1 MLFRDS
7 LSSLLPAPRDDEP
20 ASLRQDIVDEL
31 SDHLACA
38 YNRELLRGTNTDL
51 AHQRVLNRFGDPAAV
66 ARRLW
71 LDAMKG
77 KIMAQRVLIA
87 TCLVVMLACGASV
100 GLAWNWMNQD
110 RLLRSREAAEATEA
124 NRRVSEALN
133 QSQVANREL
142 LKQMRDMS
150 DAVLHPVSTDW
161 NPVLFKLTEEAADG
175 PPAAEFSLTLT
186 RMEGPTRGMGAG
198 AVGKARDVMVAR
210 SGATTGPRLLRMVL
224 PPAIVAQSATAQ
236 FGGMGGMGMGGMGGA
251 SAKAIRRISDAA
263 GIADFGA
270 VPPGDYSFQISKNWG
285 SGYFTTAGQLNVLPG
300 RKIEKSIVCPKTPP
314 DRTRVRVHWSWPVDL
329 DKEQLILYAPFTY
342 RYRKLDSELEWVLTD
357 SASRPR
363 QRRRSNQGMMNPGW
377 SVPAVR
383 SVLCGPATAL
393 TEVRERA
400 RLLFWAFSHLDE
412 NGIMTG
418 VPKSPVWADL
428 LTENLREV
436 KLPTET
442 PEPTEL
448 AWELGVY
455 GLDQLIVLRPTRPPG
470 VEGGRKRFDVL
481 VGSFFAGSLP
491 SIQLRGEPL
500 GTSIGTGQGGTENR
514 GGPPTQEDLEASTRG
529 FDGPVNAGMGGSN
542 NDGWTGWEQSVPLA
556 KLPSDFWDKVD
567 TAFEVRPGQ
576 VNEWTIPVPDEL
588 IKAVRAA
595 LKDGPTAKA
604 KAALPA
610 APHGGQG

>member
-31 SDHLACA
+31 RDHLACA

-51 AHQRVLNRFGDPAAV
+51 AYERVLNRFGDPAAV

-71 LDAMKG
+71 FDAMRG

-161 NPVLFKLTEEAADG
+161 NPVLFKLNEEATDG
-175 PPAAEFSLTLT
+175 PPAAGFSLTLT
-186 RMEGPTRGMGAG
+186 RMEGPARGMGAS
-198 AVGKARDVMVAR
+198 AVGRARDVAVAR
-210 SGATTGPRLLRMVL
+210 SGTNAGPRVLRMVL

-236 FGGMGGMGMGGMGGA
+236 FGGMGGMGGA
-251 SAKAIRRISDAA
+251 TAKTIHRISDAA

-285 SGYFTTAGQLNVLPG
+285 SGYFRTAGQLNVFPG
-300 RKIEKSIVCPKTPP
+300 RKIEKPIVCPKTPP
-314 DRTRVRVHWSWPVDL
+314 ERTRVRVHWSWPADL
-329 DKEQLILYAPFTY
+329 DKEQLVLYAPFTY
-342 RYRKLDSELEWVLTD
+342 RYRKLDSELEWVLGD
-357 SASRPR
+357 SATRPR
-363 QRRRSNQGMMNPGW
+363 QRRRSNQGMMNQGW

-383 SVLCGPATAL
+383 SVLCGPVTTLA
-393 TEVRERA
+393 ENRA
-400 RLLFWAFSHLDE
+400 RASLLFWAFSRLD
-412 NGIMTG
+412 NGAMTG
-418 VPKSPVWADL
+418 VTKSPVWADI
-428 LTENLREV
+428 LTESLREV

-442 PEPTEL
+442 PEPYEL
-448 AWELGVY
+448 TWELGVY
-455 GLDQLIVLRPTRPPG
+455 GLDQLVVLRPTRSPG
-470 VEGGRKRFDVL
+470 VEAGRKRFDAL
-481 VGSFFAGSLP
+481 AGSFVSGSQP

-500 GTSIGTGQGGTENR
+500 GTIVTTGQGADENR
-514 GGPPTQEDLEASTRG
+514 GGPPTQEELEARALG
-529 FDGPVNAGMGGSN
+529 FGGQGFSGGMGGADN
-542 NDGWTGWEQSVPLA
+542 GWTEWEQAVPLA
-556 KLPSDFWDKVD
+556 RLPAEFWDKVD
-567 TAFEVRPGQ
+567 TTFEARPGE
-576 VNEWTIPVPDEL
+576 VNEWTIPVPDAL

-595 LKDGPTAKA
+595 LKDGPAAKA

-610 APHGGQG
+610 APDGGQG